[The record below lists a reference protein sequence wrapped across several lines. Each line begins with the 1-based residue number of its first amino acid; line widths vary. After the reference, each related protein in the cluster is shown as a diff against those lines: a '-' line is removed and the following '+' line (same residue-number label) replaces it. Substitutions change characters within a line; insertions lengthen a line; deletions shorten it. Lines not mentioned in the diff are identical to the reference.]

1 MEGEGEEEHER
12 AERRMSLKVHVNMV
26 AAALQVWAPTMAVAV
41 AVASSSFRYEG
52 GSLVTS
58 SSHLLK
64 VQNNPLQHE
73 DYKEADSHDELWKRE
88 TGLFET
94 SIKRL
99 FHFKV
104 YRSFHLRKNVQIPD
118 HILRP
123 YWLYS
128 VQMTRPTT
136 AQTCAYIVIPPTS
149 KRPAPC

>member
-12 AERRMSLKVHVNMV
+12 AERRMGLKVHVNMV

-41 AVASSSFRYEG
+41 AISSFRYEG

-99 FHFKV
+99 FHIKV

-128 VQMTRPTT
+128 VQMTGPTT
-136 AQTCAYIVIPPTS
+136 VQTCAYVDIPPTS
-149 KRPAPC
+149 KCPAPC

>member
-12 AERRMSLKVHVNMV
+12 AERRMGLKVHVNMV
-26 AAALQVWAPTMAVAV
+26 AAALQVWAPTVAV
-41 AVASSSFRYEG
+41 AIYSFRYEG

-104 YRSFHLRKNVQIPD
+104 YRLFHLRKNVQIPD
-118 HILRP
+118 HILGP

-128 VQMTRPTT
+128 MQMTRPTT
-136 AQTCAYIVIPPTS
+136 VQTCAYIDIPPTS